1 MSLEGYHCIQGFFV
15 LVNLK
20 ADKLVVL
27 DDDVA
32 RKQAGADLTKAEE
45 MSIDRKKIDPDVIQ
59 VCAKVAPNLMD
70 GIQALWKIAIDC

>member
-1 MSLEGYHCIQGFFV
+1 M
-15 LVNLK
+15 
-20 ADKLVVL
+20 VVL

-32 RKQAGADLTKAEE
+32 RKQAGAELTKFENTNIE
-45 MSIDRKKIDPDVIQ
+45 RKKIDPDVIQ